1 MKEKR
6 DIDELFR
13 TGLSEHTESAPNFA
27 WDNIS
32 DELNRK
38 KKIVYMRYVRYAAAS
53 VIIFLSFLLGHEMSD
68 YHLFSNDTLS
78 VQPSVKQNIIQP
90 KKDIT
95 VKDNNTLFTEEN
107 TIQSSS
113 PEKTIITDNKP
124 PKTSAKE
131 NIIIVDNKPIER
143 EKELGFFESLR
154 NIIIPNEK
162 PLRLSDPLKYY
173 NNLKQSQ
180 TLYNSRLI
188 AEERTSN
195 SDKIKIGGSYAPVY
209 AYRTNG
215 SNGLLNNSYQSS
227 SSNNASSNNEKGI
240 STYSFGVNAQYDY
253 NKKWEFQSGIYYSRI
268 GQTKNALAVKNNASG
283 KPSEFQLT
291 TSAGEIAPDKLP
303 QGVVEIIVYNNAI
316 GETST
321 DAITN
326 NYIDANLLQQFDY
339 LEIPFL
345 AKYKLIDRRVDLKL
359 IGGLSTG
366 ILIANETYFRMN
378 GIKSS
383 LGSTQNLKTMLY
395 NSVVGIGIGYDIT
408 KKISLN
414 IEPTFKYS
422 LNSINT
428 NSEYKFNPYS
438 VGLFTG
444 ITIAF

>member
-316 GETST
+316 GET
-321 DAITN
+321 
-326 NYIDANLLQQFDY
+326 
-339 LEIPFL
+339 
-345 AKYKLIDRRVDLKL
+345 
-359 IGGLSTG
+359 GGLSTG